1 MLEKTINNSPGRLAL
16 PSVSSGLEAG
26 SIFSLETISVAGIL
40 ISIMA
45 NIFVT
50 VKPPC
55 CLRFLHG
62 HPTTVSSQI
71 ENTFRAIQ
79 SQYC

>member
-16 PSVSSGLEAG
+16 PSVSSGLEEG

-45 NIFVT
+45 NSET
-50 VKPPC
+50 SLLPEDLTGAPNDG
-55 CLRFLHG
+55 FLL
-62 HPTTVSSQI
+62 
-71 ENTFRAIQ
+71 N
-79 SQYC
+79 